1 MTYLVMVFIFKMA
14 TRRIQKELKDW
25 TKSPVEGVEIHPND
39 NDIFTWKV
47 FLTGPKDTPYEV
59 TNVKHFEF
67 GTVSEKIT
75 FIYF

>member
-1 MTYLVMVFIFKMA
+1 MTSLVMVFIFKMA

-25 TKSPVEGVEIHPND
+25 TKSPVEGVEIQPND

-59 TNVKHFEF
+59 TNVINFESGTFPEKSTYIHF
-67 GTVSEKIT
+67 
-75 FIYF
+75 

>member
-1 MTYLVMVFIFKMA
+1 MA

-25 TKSPVEGVEIHPND
+25 TKSPVEGVEIYPND

-59 TNVKHFEF
+59 TNVTHFKF
-67 GTVSEKIT
+67 GTFLEKGKYIN
-75 FIYF
+75 F